1 MTLGVF
7 RPPSG
12 KVERVNFFIFL
23 LLFLLILSPAI
34 TLGLLVNTLF
44 YLLLFFLVLLIP
56 LTLAE
61 RSRRDNPSTEPR
73 RASRDDQAKR

>member
-1 MTLGVF
+1 M
-7 RPPSG
+7 
-12 KVERVNFFIFL
+12 NFFIFL

-44 YLLLFFLVLLIP
+44 YLLLFLLVLLIP

-61 RSRRDNPSTEPR
+61 RSRRDNLSTEPR
-73 RASRDDQAKR
+73 RETSQDDQAKR